1 MKKTEAIKK
10 SGGVWMWLARLSIC
24 AVACAVLGA
33 CGGSNAGG
41 KTPGGPHPDDANI
54 RTFLNTYFSTW
65 SARDMDGYGACFHPQ
80 ARVILLDSGDK
91 VTSEGLTDFLHG
103 QKMVHQL
110 SKVQMVEKPLE
121 MRIQGD
127 MRAAQAEVTWVLTKG
142 SKEIR
147 GTDFF
152 TLKREGSGWKIV
164 TLVFYG
170 DPS

>member
-1 MKKTEAIKK
+1 MKTEASIKK
-10 SGGVWMWLARLSIC
+10 PGSVWLWFARLSFC
-24 AVACAVLGA
+24 AVACVLLSA
-33 CGGSNAGG
+33 CGGAGAQSAA
-41 KTPGGPHPDDANI
+41 KHPDDANI

-65 SARDMDGYGACFHPQ
+65 SARDMDGYAACFHPQ
-80 ARVILLDSGDK
+80 ARVLLLDSADK

-103 QKMVHQL
+103 QKMVHEL
-110 SKVQMVEKPLE
+110 SKVQMVEKPIE

-142 SKEIR
+142 GTEIR

-152 TLKREGSGWKIV
+152 TLKREGNGWKIV

-170 DPS
+170 DPA